1 MPPKQASSIKNMIV
15 RSLFIATTILLA
27 ISCTNEKKELP
38 SINGVWKSIGS
49 GWVLEIQ
56 DSTKY
61 ALYDITSISCIPNR
75 EGEAKEL
82 LESIRLKGDT
92 LSLLKGVIT
101 YQFLRTDTLP
111 SLCATALQEKDQ
123 KDVLYN
129 FEVFAETVRE
139 HYAFMEL
146 NHINWDQLYE
156 DQKNK
161 LNPNSTEAELYLII
175 EETLEKLNDNH
186 AYLEANEDVY
196 EAIEQLS
203 VEEEEEDAEADKE
216 NLPEYGDFQVAAMVA
231 KHHLKES
238 MTKDSWLIEWGK
250 LKDGIGFIQLKSMWL
265 YADLEIPQS
274 LIDEIGYVDAYV
286 QTFHEMYEGDYIEKE
301 VQGVRKI
308 MDVVM
313 NDLKDMELIVIDTRF
328 NGGGQ
333 DAVSFEILS
342 RFISGN
348 LQIATQQLRYGDH
361 FTPILPLYIEGSDQ
375 AYTKPV
381 YVLTSQQTGSA
392 AEAFAIAT
400 MSVDHIKR
408 IGAPSSGAMST
419 ALEKTLPNSWYFSI
433 SNEIYMDNKRNSYEN
448 KGIPVDY
455 DLKYPADRQTFFKS
469 VADDLQKDKLDI
481 LRAIEEL

>member
-1 MPPKQASSIKNMIV
+1 MLPKQASPIKNMIV
-15 RSLFIATTILLA
+15 RSLFIAATILLA
-27 ISCTNEKKELP
+27 ISCTNEKRELP
-38 SINGVWKSIGS
+38 SINGIWKSVGS
-49 GWVLEIQ
+49 DWVLEIQ

-61 ALYDITSISCIPNR
+61 ILYDITSISCTPSR
-75 EGEAKEL
+75 KGEAKEL
-82 LESIRLKGDT
+82 LESIRLEGDT

-101 YQFLRTDTLP
+101 YQFIKTEALP
-111 SLCATALQEKDQ
+111 NLCATALQEKDQ

-129 FEVFAETVRE
+129 FEVFAETVKE

-146 NHINWDQLYE
+146 NRINWDQLHE
-156 DQKNK
+156 EQKSK
-161 LNPNSTEAELYLII
+161 LNQNSTEAELYLII

-186 AYLEANEDVY
+186 AYLEASEDVY

-203 VEEEEEDAEADKE
+203 VEEAAEADKE
-216 NLPEYGDFQVAAMVA
+216 NLPEYGDFQIAAMAA
-231 KHHLKES
+231 KHHLEES
-238 MTKDSWLIEWGK
+238 MTKKSWLIEWGR
-250 LKDGIGFIQLKSMWL
+250 LKDSIGFIQLKSMWL
-265 YADLEIPQS
+265 YADLDIPQS
-274 LIDEIGYVDAYV
+274 LIDEVGYVDAYV
-286 QTFHEMYEGDYIEKE
+286 QTFHKMYEGDYIEKE

-308 MDVVM
+308 MDMVM
-313 NDLKDMELIVIDTRF
+313 NDLKDMERIVIDVRF

-342 RFISGN
+342 RFISGKQ
-348 LQIATQQLRYGDH
+348 QIGTQQLRYGDH
-361 FTPILPLYIEGSDQ
+361 FTPTLSLCIEGTDH
-375 AYTKPV
+375 AYTKAV

-408 IGAPSSGAMST
+408 IGAQTSGAMST
-419 ALEKTLPNSWYFSI
+419 ALEKTLPNGWYFSI
-433 SNEIYMDNKRNSYEN
+433 SNEIYMDNKGNSYEN

-455 DLKYPADRQTFFKS
+455 NLKYPEDRQTFFRS